1 MLVSIIYKYIFFALD
16 DWNSIFGDPTKFGL
30 GFFSIC
36 FDLLFMFQHYVLYR
50 KPLGRNVTGTEKE
63 PLLAEKEEKR
73 KHFLSTQYC
82 DPAVQN

>member
-1 MLVSIIYKYIFFALD
+1 
-16 DWNSIFGDPTKFGL
+16 
-30 GFFSIC
+30 
-36 FDLLFMFQHYVLYR
+36 MFQHYVLYR